1 MIQYIRIQNFRS
13 VKDIALELGPLNI
26 VFGPNGCGKSN
37 IYNAIHLLT
46 AAAEGRLSGFISEE
60 GGLEN
65 MMWSG
70 ERSPLDRHPRRLQIA
85 CRTDSFD
92 YELQIGFPEKL
103 PYPTQFML
111 DPIVK
116 EENIWLAGYSR
127 RSSSRV
133 LQRKNQAA
141 FLVDVTGE
149 KSTFTESIY
158 ENESVFGQLG
168 EPHRFPEVSRVRE
181 TLRRWRFYHEFAIG
195 RHSPLRQP
203 AVGYRSPVLD
213 SDGQNLPPPFRP
225 LSRSARRRFCMKS
238 LPTPFPAASFIV
250 KTSTRVSL

>member
-70 ERSPLDRHPRRLQIA
+70 ERSPLDRHPLQLQIA

-116 EENIWLAGYSR
+116 EENIWLAKLLPSAFLPRTAAQESGGVSR
-127 RSSSRV
+127 RCHR
-133 LQRKNQAA
+133 
-141 FLVDVTGE
+141 GE
-149 KSTFTESIY
+149 KYF
-158 ENESVFGQLG
+158 
-168 EPHRFPEVSRVRE
+168 HREY
-181 TLRRWRFYHEFAIG
+181 L
-195 RHSPLRQP
+195 
-203 AVGYRSPVLD
+203 
-213 SDGQNLPPPFRP
+213 
-225 LSRSARRRFCMKS
+225 
-238 LPTPFPAASFIV
+238 
-250 KTSTRVSL
+250 

>member
-127 RSSSRV
+127 RPSSRV

-149 KSTFTESIY
+149 KVLSPRVFMKMSRC
-158 ENESVFGQLG
+158 SVSLAS
-168 EPHRFPEVSRVRE
+168 RTVFPKCRECGRPCAVGGFIMNSRLAVIRRCVSRPWVTVRQSS
-181 TLRRWRFYHEFAIG
+181 TAMARI
-195 RHSPLRQP
+195 S
-203 AVGYRSPVLD
+203 
-213 SDGQNLPPPFRP
+213 PPPFRP

>member
-13 VKDIALELGPLNI
+13 VRDIALELGPLNI

-46 AAAEGRLSGFISEE
+46 AAADGRLSGFISEE

-70 ERSPLDRHPRRLQIA
+70 ERSPVDRHPRRLQIA

-127 RSSSRV
+127 RPSSRV
-133 LQRKNQAA
+133 LQRKN
-141 FLVDVTGE
+141 
-149 KSTFTESIY
+149 
-158 ENESVFGQLG
+158 
-168 EPHRFPEVSRVRE
+168 
-181 TLRRWRFYHEFAIG
+181 
-195 RHSPLRQP
+195 
-203 AVGYRSPVLD
+203 
-213 SDGQNLPPPFRP
+213 
-225 LSRSARRRFCMKS
+225 
-238 LPTPFPAASFIV
+238 
-250 KTSTRVSL
+250 

>member
-13 VKDIALELGPLNI
+13 VRDIALELGPLNI

-46 AAAEGRLSGFISEE
+46 AAADGKLSGFISEE

-70 ERSPLDRHPRRLQIA
+70 ERSPVDRHPRRLQIA

-127 RSSSRV
+127 RPSSRV

-168 EPHRFPEVSRVRE
+168 EPHRFPEVSRVRKPCAAGGF
-181 TLRRWRFYHEFAIG
+181 TMSSPSAAIRRCVSRPWDTVRQCSTAMAIIWR
-195 RHSPLRQP
+195 
-203 AVGYRSPVLD
+203 
-213 SDGQNLPPPFRP
+213 PPFRP
-225 LSRSARRRFCMKS
+225 LSKLARKRFCTRS
-238 LPTPFPAASFIV
+238 SPTPFLAASFTV
-250 KTSTRVSL
+250 KTSSHVSP

>member
-127 RSSSRV
+127 RPSSRV

-149 KSTFTESIY
+149 KSTFTESI
-158 ENESVFGQLG
+158 
-168 EPHRFPEVSRVRE
+168 
-181 TLRRWRFYHEFAIG
+181 
-195 RHSPLRQP
+195 
-203 AVGYRSPVLD
+203 
-213 SDGQNLPPPFRP
+213 
-225 LSRSARRRFCMKS
+225 
-238 LPTPFPAASFIV
+238 
-250 KTSTRVSL
+250 